1 MNRPILMT
9 TRLANGA
16 RCMRRR
22 NLLEPGTASDFS
34 RENRF
39 QLVRRNDFKLRV
51 GAIARLL
58 VGTPLP
64 ELRHMTESRSLHM
77 LICNLNYQLGTERLP
92 RQILAVAPTALTSG
106 HSMRCVI

>member
-1 MNRPILMT
+1 MT
-9 TRLANGA
+9 IQLANGA
-16 RCMRRR
+16 ICMRRR
-22 NLLEPGTASDFS
+22 NLLEQSASLEVS

-39 QLVRRNDFKLRV
+39 QLVRRNAFKLRV

-58 VGTPLP
+58 VGPPLP
-64 ELRHMTESRSLHM
+64 ELRHMAESRSLHM